1 MQNQEMQ
8 NSLLI
13 NFGLKVQKYF
23 LSVKGVQKTK
33 KIKKKKLK
41 KCWNFFS

>member
-23 LSVKGVQKTK
+23 LSVKGVQKTEK
-33 KIKKKKLK
+33 IIKKNWK
-41 KCWNFFS
+41 NVEIFFS